1 MTSTNSPVYLKEGS
15 TSLVIQAF
23 DKKLYGNILDQ
34 IYILD
39 EVPLHEIVSKNFDKP
54 VKPKKER
61 KRYIPP
67 LSHPWRQTSFLSFA
81 AKQKHR
87 QNSANV

>member
-15 TSLVIQAF
+15 TCLVIQAF

-39 EVPLHEIVSKNFDKP
+39 EVPLHEIVSKNFDEP

-67 LSHPWRQTSFLSFA
+67 LSHPWRQTSFLSFD
-81 AKQKHR
+81 AK
-87 QNSANV
+87 